1 VLVSAMGVA
10 TPHVLSNCAQLTT
23 YSPAAEATPAYTAAF
38 SNVNVPEA
46 DRRRLTTGFTAG
58 R

>member
-1 VLVSAMGVA
+1 MTPIRVPRRSCCRTRQVTAYSEGAAATSA
-10 TPHVLSNCAQLTT
+10 S
-23 YSPAAEATPAYTAAF
+23 TAAF

-46 DRRRLTTGFTAG
+46 DRRKLTIGFTAG